1 MSTTR
6 LPGVD
11 EVLRSEAARGLLDA
25 FPRPRAVEGVRAAI
39 DEMRRD
45 PGTGAASGGA
55 LPAAPS
61 RVGPGRRP
69 GRPQD
74 PSKNPPSSTLTAVVE
89 RAAAWLAE
97 DEFQRLRTVVN
108 ATGVILH
115 TNLGRAVLPSS
126 AVAALA
132 AMDRCCSLQIDLDTG
147 ARGKRHAMSERLL
160 CRLTGAEAA
169 LVVNNNA
176 AATLLVLAALCAGR
190 EVVVSRGQLIEIGGS
205 FRLPDCIHQ
214 SGARLVEVGTTN
226 KTHLRDYEAALT
238 ERTAAVMRVNP
249 SNYRIIGF
257 TKDVPVSDL
266 MKLKAKQP
274 DLLVLDNLGCGAL
287 VDLTR
292 FGLPHEPTVPE
303 SVRAGADLSFFSG
316 DKLIGG
322 PQAGILV
329 GRAAPIA
336 KIKKHP
342 LTRMLRVDKMTDL
355 VLERT
360 LRLFLDP
367 ERLPETNPTW
377 RMLTASAG
385 SLRPLAEALASAA
398 VAAGAP
404 AETLRVVACASTTG
418 GGSLPGHPIPSFAVA
433 ARRPGVSAADL
444 LRRLRRN
451 DPPVIG
457 RIEDNDVLLDVR
469 TLLDGEA
476 AIAACALARAL
487 LPHSLG
493 ADPTA
498 LLDASAPAATTRRFA
513 SEWQAERGPPGGK
526 RVVRGPA

>member
-1 MSTTR
+1 M
-6 LPGVD
+6 LP
-11 EVLRSEAARGLLDA
+11 
-25 FPRPRAVEGVRAAI
+25 P
-39 DEMRRD
+39 
-45 PGTGAASGGA
+45 
-55 LPAAPS
+55 
-61 RVGPGRRP
+61 
-69 GRPQD
+69 
-74 PSKNPPSSTLTAVVE
+74 
-89 RAAAWLAE
+89 
-97 DEFQRLRTVVN
+97 
-108 ATGVILH
+108 
-115 TNLGRAVLPSS
+115 S

-132 AMDRCCSLQIDLDTG
+132 AMDRCCSLQIDLDTA

-176 AATLLVLAALCAGR
+176 AATLLVLAALCSGR

-214 SGARLVEVGTTN
+214 SGATLVEVGTTN
-226 KTHLRDYEAALT
+226 KTHLRDYEAALS

-257 TKDVPVSDL
+257 TKEVPVTDL
-266 MKLKAKQP
+266 VTLKKARP
-274 DLLVLDNLGCGAL
+274 DLLILDDLGCGAL

-329 GRAAPIA
+329 GRAPLIA

-342 LTRMLRVDKMTDL
+342 LTRMLRVGKMTDL

-360 LRLFLDP
+360 LRLFLEPD
-367 ERLPETNPTW
+367 RLPETNPTW
-377 RMLTASAG
+377 RMLTLSTA
-385 SLRPLAEALASAA
+385 SLRPRAEALAAAA

-404 AETLRVVACASTTG
+404 AGALRIVTCDSTTG
-418 GGSLPGHPIPSFAVA
+418 GGSLPGHPIPSLAVA
-433 ARRPGVSAADL
+433 ARLSGVPAADL
-444 LRRLRRN
+444 LRRLRRS
-451 DPPVIG
+451 DPPVIA
-457 RIEDNDVLLDVR
+457 RIQDNDVLLDVR
-469 TLLDGEA
+469 TLLDGED
-476 AIAACALARAL
+476 AIAARALAQAL
-487 LPHSLG
+487 VSSTSTS
-493 ADPTA
+493 DPTPLSDTPA
-498 LLDASAPAATTRRFA
+498 TAAT
-513 SEWQAERGPPGGK
+513 ERGPPGGT